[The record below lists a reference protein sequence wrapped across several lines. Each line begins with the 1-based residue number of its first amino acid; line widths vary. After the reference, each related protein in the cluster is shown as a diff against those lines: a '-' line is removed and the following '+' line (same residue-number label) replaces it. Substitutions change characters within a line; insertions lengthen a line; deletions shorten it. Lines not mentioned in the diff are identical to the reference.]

1 MQLAES
7 SKYTIV
13 RVIYNIVLH
22 PLAKYDGPLSWRAL
36 RFPFVKTMVSGD
48 LPHRIKRLHEQYGP
62 IVRVAPDELSFTDP
76 AAWRD
81 IYPQNFLR
89 PREYKDKPPGKAAE
103 NLISASEPDH
113 DRFRKILAPAF
124 SEKSVYEQEAMTK
137 GHIDLLI
144 RKLHQMIDTD
154 PSKNA
159 AVVDVL
165 QWFNY
170 TTFDVIGDFIWGS
183 SFKCLDQVQS
193 HPWIQ
198 IIAQFKVALIVGAF
212 KFYPPLDAILTF
224 ITPKSA
230 MADLWMIWK
239 TTEDKI
245 SERLTRSKG
254 RKDVMSYMIAANK
267 ASSEYYMSRDE
278 MEINSMM
285 LVAAGSESVT
295 TALLGA
301 THYLL
306 REPAKLQILVR
317 EVRTTY
323 PEEDD
328 ITGVSLNS
336 LPYLNAVLQE
346 ALRLCPTIPDGMRR
360 EIPKGGAAVAGH
372 FLPEGTVVSIPQW
385 ATYQSPSN
393 YYKPAFFIPERW
405 LVEASDA
412 SSLYRNDRKD
422 AFNPFSIGPHNCPG
436 RTLAYLEMRLILA
449 KMVWHFDMEI
459 PKGMDLPRWEQQ
471 EIFWFWDKQPTKV
484 KISNAR

>member
-1 MQLAES
+1 MFFNPTSALALLLAS
-7 SKYTIV
+7 VLSYNVV

-81 IYPQNFLR
+81 IYPQNFQR
-89 PREYKDKPPGKAAE
+89 PREYKDKPP
-103 NLISASEPDH
+103 
-113 DRFRKILAPAF
+113 RKSCRKSDICQRARSWPIPQDTRTSFF
-124 SEKSVYEQEAMTK
+124 SEKSVYEQEAMIK
-137 GHIDLLI
+137 GHVDLLI
-144 RKLHQMIDTD
+144 RKLHQTIDTD
-154 PSKNA
+154 PSKSA
-159 AVVDVL
+159 AVVDAL
-165 QWFNY
+165 QWCNY
-170 TTFDVIGDFIWGS
+170 ATFDVIGDFIWGS

-198 IIAQFKVALIVGAF
+198 VIAQFKVALIVGAF

-239 TTEDKI
+239 TTENKI

-278 MEINSMM
+278 MEINAM
-285 LVAAGSESVT
+285 LLVIAGSESVT

-317 EVRTTY
+317 EIRSTY

-328 ITGVSLNS
+328 ITGISLNS

-385 ATYQSPSN
+385 ATYQSPRN
-393 YYKPAFFIPERW
+393 YYKPAFFYP
-405 LVEASDA
+405 
-412 SSLYRNDRKD
+412 
-422 AFNPFSIGPHNCPG
+422 
-436 RTLAYLEMRLILA
+436 
-449 KMVWHFDMEI
+449 
-459 PKGMDLPRWEQQ
+459 
-471 EIFWFWDKQPTKV
+471 
-484 KISNAR
+484 